1 MRYTIPLLFLLFFFS
16 IQSCKDSG
24 INPGASVTCLPASLQ
39 DGLVAAYTFGGGSL
53 ADATLG
59 GNDLSKS
66 GPAVP
71 TTDRAGNASCAYNIV
86 NGSGA
91 TSVLTNT
98 QTSFL
103 NGMSDF
109 TISIWYKPEGARG
122 GGDFEGLMSRG
133 NQGRCPDRRGEW
145 SVSLYDCRRA
155 VFAHNNSVW
164 ADLISPPSSDLC
176 QDEMNNITGKW
187 HHVAAVKEGDELR
200 IYFNGV
206 LNNTVS
212 GVAVCSTPTHLAQDT
227 GDLFLGLDYNGALD
241 DILIYKRALSAQ
253 EISEL
258 YGLEACCN

>member
-16 IQSCKDSG
+16 VQSCKDSG
-24 INPGASVTCLPASLQ
+24 INSGASVTCLPANLQ
-39 DGLVAAYTFGGGSL
+39 NGLVAAYTFGGGSL
-53 ADATLG
+53 TDATLG
-59 GNDLSKS
+59 GHDLSQS
-66 GPAVP
+66 GLATP
-71 TTDRAGNASCAYNIV
+71 TTDRAGNASCAYNIT
-86 NGSGA
+86 NGAGT

-164 ADLISPPSSDLC
+164 ADLISQPSSDLC

-200 IYFNGV
+200 IYFNGI
-206 LNNTVS
+206 LNDTAS
-212 GVAVCSTPTHLAQDT
+212 GVANCSTSTHLAQDT